1 MPPENACPVWR
12 PDDCDGTRSCPPRC
26 PRYVTDD
33 GTSCTVYSLEE
44 RSDRIDRSGPDVLPD
59 GYRDG
64 DPALVAVDDADRPL
78 GFAVADDGAA
88 SVTLE
93 AGTDPEIGTELA
105 RQLVARRRADDAS
118 PGSVS
123 ISGPRASLSRLA
135 AELGE
140 AGTFVDGPDR
150 GPADETDAGDE
161 EAVLEVDL
169 ESPEAARTGHS
180 PARRADVTAPRDV
193 EALVD
198 PETVAVVGATDREGS
213 IGRLVVENLR
223 DGFDGEEG
231 EVVPV
236 TDRHGSVLGL
246 ECVPSLS
253 ALEDGDVDLAVVALP
268 RDAALGAVR
277 EAGETGADAVAVLSA
292 GFGESDDEGASR
304 EAELRELAA
313 EHDLA
318 LIGPN
323 ALGVASTRGD
333 MNASFAPEIPS
344 AGGVSVLS
352 HSGAMIT
359 AILDWADA
367 EGVGVRDVVSLGNAA
382 GLDEATLLRHWGRDP
397 ETSVVLAYLEDV
409 SDGRAFVEAAREVTA
424 STPVVALKSGRSE
437 AGQKAAASHTGALLG
452 DDAGFDA
459 AFDQGGVIRVES
471 QRSLYDLVAL
481 FESQPLPAGDRVAVV
496 TNAGGPGV
504 LATDA
509 VAASGLTLAEF
520 GADTERKLERALP
533 DAASAANPVDVLG
546 DADVDRFVDALET
559 VLAAPSVDAAIV
571 VTTPHPLVSRAD
583 LARAVGD
590 AGRRYGVPVVTCF
603 SGGPLEAPVQDALS
617 DAGVP
622 NYSDA
627 ERAATALGA
636 AASYAADRREPRSPA
651 DPVDA
656 DHDRVESMVRER
668 LRSGETTLG
677 VDSLEVLEA
686 YGVSTPTAT
695 LATTRAEAVDAPREI
710 GGRVAMKAVT
720 PALSHKT
727 DVGGVAVD
735 VPPDEA
741 GETYDRLRERVESN
755 APGATV
761 RGVLVQEMVPEGVEC
776 LVGVTRHPRFGPLVT
791 FGLGGVFVE
800 HLEDVAHALAPLS
813 RADAEELLR
822 SIEADGVLEGA
833 RGRPEA
839 DVDSLADALVRVSWL
854 AVEQPTIR
862 ELEVNP
868 LVVTADEAMAVDFH
882 AELEGAVGESAG
894 RDRP

>member
-33 GTSCTVYSLEE
+33 GTSCTVYPLEE
-44 RSDRIDRSGPDVLPD
+44 RSDRIDRSGLESEPDIPPD

-64 DPALVAVDDADRPL
+64 DPALVAVDDGDRPL
-78 GFAVADDGAA
+78 AFGFAVADDGAA

-93 AGTDPEIGTELA
+93 AGADPEVGTELA
-105 RQLVARRRADDAS
+105 RQLVARRRADDGS
-118 PGSVS
+118 PGTLS
-123 ISGPRASLSRLA
+123 IRGPRASLSRLA
-135 AELGE
+135 AELGDG
-140 AGTFVDGPDR
+140 GTFVDLESSGA
-150 GPADETDAGDE
+150 ADETDSRDE
-161 EAVLEVDL
+161 EGVLEVDL
-169 ESPEAARTGHS
+169 ESPGAARTGHS
-180 PARRADVTAPRDV
+180 PARRADVAAPRDV
-193 EALVD
+193 GALVD

-223 DGFDGEEG
+223 DGFEG

-236 TDRHGSVLGL
+236 TDRHESVLGL
-246 ECVPSLS
+246 ETAPSLS
-253 ALEDGDVDLAVVALP
+253 ALRGDVDLAVVVLP
-268 RDAALGAVR
+268 RDAALEAVR
-277 EAGETGADAVAVLSA
+277 EAGETGVDAVAVLSA

-437 AGQKAAASHTGALLG
+437 AGREAAASHTGALLG

-459 AFDQGGVIRVES
+459 AFDEAGVIRVDS

-481 FESQPLPAGDRVAVV
+481 LESQPLPAGDRVAVV

-509 VAASGLTLAEF
+509 VAASDLSLAEF
-520 GADTERKLERALP
+520 GAETERELERALP

-603 SGGPLEAPVQDALS
+603 SGGPLEGPVQDALS
-617 DAGVP
+617 AAGVP
-622 NYSDA
+622 NYPDA

-636 AASYAADRREPRSPA
+636 AASYAADRREPRTPA

-656 DHDRVESMVRER
+656 DHERVESAVRER
-668 LRSGETTLG
+668 LRAGETTLG
-677 VDSLEVLEA
+677 VESLDALEA
-686 YGVSTPTAT
+686 YGVSTPAAT
-695 LATTRAEAVDAPREI
+695 LATTRAEAVDAAREI
-710 GGRVAMKAVT
+710 GGPVAMKAVT

-741 GETYDRLRERVESN
+741 GETYDRLRERVASN

-761 RGVLVQEMVPEGVEC
+761 RGVLVQEMAPDGVEC

-813 RADAEELLR
+813 RFDAEELIR

-833 RGRPEA
+833 RGRPPA
-839 DVDSLADALVRVSWL
+839 DVDALGDALVRLSWL
-854 AVEQPTIR
+854 AVEQPAIR

-868 LVVTADEAMAVDFH
+868 LVVTGDDALAVDFQ
-882 AELEGAVGESAG
+882 AELEGAASEATA
-894 RDRP
+894 RD